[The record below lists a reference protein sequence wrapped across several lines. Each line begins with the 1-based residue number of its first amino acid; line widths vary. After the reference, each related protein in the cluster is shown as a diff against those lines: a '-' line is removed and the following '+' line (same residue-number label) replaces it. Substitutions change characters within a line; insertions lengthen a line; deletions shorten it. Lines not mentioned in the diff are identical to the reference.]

1 MGELET
7 ALKLDEAGDGQWRG
21 RADPI
26 YEAANGMYG
35 GMSAALLLKAV
46 LSEAE
51 VQGSPS
57 ALAVNF
63 VRAVTPGS
71 DIAIR
76 TRLLGASRSI
86 KHWIAE
92 LAIAGSSDVCA
103 AASIVTTTRRET
115 DGFVEPEMPAVPPP
129 EDDLELFNP
138 PKGFGRQSPVRR
150 ALGTM
155 TEGSHLGKSHSALWI
170 REVSGRAIDA
180 IQIAYL
186 CDNYPPRAFFV
197 SGVIRPSATL
207 TYSVNFVST
216 AEELAAIGDDYTL
229 IDTIGTRAANGT
241 VGSRVNLWSRAGRL
255 LATSEQLCWYR

>member
-7 ALKLDEAGDGQWRG
+7 ALKLDGAGDGQWRG

-51 VQGSPS
+51 VLGSPS
-57 ALAVNF
+57 ALTVNF

-86 KHWIAE
+86 QHWTAE
-92 LAIAGSSDVCA
+92 LAIAGSSDVCVI
-103 AASIVTTTRRET
+103 ASVVTTTRRDT
-115 DGFVEPEMPAVPPP
+115 DGFVEPEMPAVPSP
-129 EDDLELFNP
+129 EADLEITYP
-138 PKGFGRQSPVRR
+138 PNAFGRQSPVRR

-155 TEGSHLGKSHSALWI
+155 TEGSH
-170 REVSGRAIDA
+170 
-180 IQIAYL
+180 
-186 CDNYPPRAFFV
+186 
-197 SGVIRPSATL
+197 
-207 TYSVNFVST
+207 
-216 AEELAAIGDDYTL
+216 
-229 IDTIGTRAANGT
+229 
-241 VGSRVNLWSRAGRL
+241 
-255 LATSEQLCWYR
+255 